1 MAAMNQQHDTFK
13 HTTRICL
20 IRHGETGWNASKR
33 IQGQLDVELN
43 EKGVT
48 QAQVLAGAARD
59 CEFAAIYSS
68 DLMRAAETARH
79 LAAGRALQ
87 VVTMTDLRE
96 RHFGDFQ
103 GLLNSEVQARWPD
116 EFERYRSGDAQFDF
130 FSGEALL
137 PFRQRILAVFEALA
151 AKHRGRQIAVVTHA
165 GVLDVMYRQATAR
178 SIEAPRDFPIPNA
191 VLNQFTRDARGWRVT
206 HWGGVAVG
214 NALDAVE

>member
-1 MAAMNQQHDTFK
+1 MAAINQDSNTTK

-20 IRHGETGWNASKR
+20 IRHGETEWNASKR

-43 EKGVT
+43 AKGV
-48 QAQVLAGAARD
+48 AQAGALAEAAQD
-59 CEFAAIYSS
+59 YQFAAIYSS

-79 LAAGRALQ
+79 LAAGHALQ
-87 VVTMTDLRE
+87 IVTMTDLRE

-103 GLLNSEVQARWPD
+103 GLLNSEVQARWPA
-116 EFERYRSGDAQFDF
+116 EFERYRMGDSQFDF

-137 PFRQRILAVFEALA
+137 PFQKRILKVFEALA
-151 AKHRGRQIAVVTHA
+151 AKHRGQQIAVVTHA
-165 GVLDVMYRQATAR
+165 GVLDVIYRQATGR
-178 SIEAPRDFPIPNA
+178 SIEAARDFPIPNA
-191 VLNQFTRDARGWRVT
+191 VLNWFTHDAQGWQVT